1 MGREMCVSAGRVVA
15 AEQGG
20 APARQF
26 GPAPAR
32 NRTRSVLEALAV
44 LLRPDETQENIMNI
58 LDTSTSFPYTGHR
71 FRVVVDD
78 GRTCDCGHIADS
90 LLDRWR
96 HLYAV
101 GALISAPSN

>member
-1 MGREMCVSAGRVVA
+1 M
-15 AEQGG
+15 
-20 APARQF
+20 
-26 GPAPAR
+26 
-32 NRTRSVLEALAV
+32 
-44 LLRPDETQENIMNI
+44 DI

-71 FRVVVDD
+71 FRIGVDD

-90 LLDRWR
+90 LLERWR